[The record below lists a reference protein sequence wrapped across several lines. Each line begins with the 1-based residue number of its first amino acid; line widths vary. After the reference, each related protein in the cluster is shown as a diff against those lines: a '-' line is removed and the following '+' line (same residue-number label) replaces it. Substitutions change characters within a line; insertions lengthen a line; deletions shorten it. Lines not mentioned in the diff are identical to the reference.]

1 MKNPFKI
8 FVSLCLSVV
17 ICVLFL
23 TSCGHRHEFG
33 EWTVTKEKTCT
44 DDGERTR
51 SCACGETETETIA
64 KGHTPREA
72 TCERAQI
79 CTVCKAE
86 LAPAKGHDFGEP
98 VVTPPTCT
106 IRGTTAAKCKFC
118 NKKQVTDS
126 IPPLGH
132 TPGAAATCTTH
143 QICTV
148 CNAELEHAKGHKY
161 TVTVVD
167 PTCTGDMGYTVWSCN
182 ECGYTYNDN
191 YKESKGHQIY
201 VPTVIKEEIDL
212 NYSVI
217 NDSSYPFRT
226 QNGIL
231 VSTNH
236 SDDTVSTYTII
247 ALKDFFFEAECRASS
262 ETNDHLI
269 IKLNDEILFSK
280 GGELEWLEANIE
292 MKAGDTLTF
301 IYNKDGAQCEGSDCI
316 YLALFAYNWQYVT
329 ATEEMLAEYMTCFE
343 DLKCEHCGEVL
354 KERTGHIYVDT
365 VTPPTATE
373 KGYTTHTCACGD
385 SYTDTYNATK
395 DLQKRFSEYY
405 NLDTFKGIEVYVWQ
419 TNDGTYECGAMNGT
433 NRNKTFEEILL
444 LEKNGAT
451 FEEMRTILSS
461 YNIDKERIVIIP
473 VNINAEDFEI
483 EIGEFAQISE
493 MFWDN

>member
-1 MKNPFKI
+1 MKKTFGI
-8 FVSLCLSVV
+8 FASLCLALVV
-17 ICVLFL
+17 CVLLL
-23 TSCGHRHEFG
+23 TSCGHKHEFG
-33 EWTVTKEKTCT
+33 EWTVTKERTCT
-44 DDGERTR
+44 EDGEQTRT
-51 SCACGETETETIA
+51 CACGETETQPLA
-64 KGHTPREA
+64 KGHTPGEA
-72 TCERAQI
+72 TCEEAQL

-86 LAPAKGHDFGEP
+86 IAPAKEHDFGDP
-98 VVTPPTCT
+98 IVTPPSCT
-106 IRGTTAAKCKFC
+106 IRGTTLYVCKSC
-118 NKKQVTDS
+118 KKKLVTDP
-126 IPPLGH
+126 IAPFGH

-143 QICTV
+143 QTCTV
-148 CNAELEHAKGHKY
+148 CNAEIESAKGHRY
-161 TVTVVD
+161 TATVVD
-167 PTCTGDMGYTVWSCN
+167 PTCTGDMGYTVWTCN
-182 ECGYTYNDN
+182 VCGYTYKSD
-191 YKESKGHQIY
+191 YKESKGHQIS
-201 VPTVIKEEIDL
+201 VPMIKEDKE
-212 NYSVI
+212 NYDVI
-217 NDSSYPFRT
+217 NDSVYPFRT

-236 SDDTVSTYTII
+236 SDGSVSTYTII
-247 ALKDFFFEAECRASS
+247 ALKEFLFEAECRVSS
-262 ETNDHLI
+262 ETGDHLI
-269 IKLNDEILFSK
+269 VKLNDETLFSK

-301 IYNKDGAQCEGSDCI
+301 IYSKDGAQSNGSDSI
-316 YLALFAYNWQYVT
+316 YLVLSADNWQYVT
-329 ATEEMLAEYMTCFE
+329 VTDEMLAEYMTCFE

-365 VTPPTATE
+365 VTPPTDTE
-373 KGYTTHTCACGD
+373 QGYTTHTCACGD

-419 TNDGTYECGAMNGT
+419 TNDGACECGAMNGA

-473 VNINAEDFEI
+473 ININAEDFEI

-493 MFWDN
+493 MFWDD

>member
-1 MKNPFKI
+1 MPNDPQKEDYRFDGWFWDEGVWEKPFTANSLHNAPLSNNMSVYAKWEHDHKFDNDCDTKCDECGFTRVTTHVYSFYCDSNCNI
-8 FVSLCLSVV
+8 CGFVREAYHLWDNACDTA
-17 ICVLFL
+17 CNY
-23 TSCGHRHEFG
+23 E
-33 EWTVTKEKTCT
+33 
-44 DDGERTR
+44 
-51 SCACGETETETIA
+51 CGEVRIVEHVYDNA
-64 KGHTPREA
+64 CDKK
-72 TCERAQI
+72 CN
-79 CTVCKAE
+79 VCKE
-86 LAPAKGHDFGEP
+86 VRF
-98 VVTPPTCT
+98 
-106 IRGTTAAKCKFC
+106 TAH
-118 NKKQVTDS
+118 VYD
-126 IPPLGH
+126 
-132 TPGAAATCTTH
+132 
-143 QICTV
+143 
-148 CNAELEHAKGHKY
+148 HAC
-161 TVTVVD
+161 D
-167 PTCTGDMGYTVWSCN
+167 NDCN

-461 YNIDKERIVIIP
+461 YNIDKEQIVIIP

>member
-1 MKNPFKI
+1 MMKSTFRI
-8 FVSLCLSVV
+8 FMSLCLAVV
-17 ICVLFL
+17 VCVVLL
-23 TSCGHRHEFG
+23 TSCRHRHEVG
-33 EWTVTKEKTCT
+33 EWTVTKEKTCNV
-44 DDGERTR
+44 DGERTR
-51 SCACGETETETIA
+51 TCACGETETETIA
-64 KGHTPREA
+64 KGHTPRAA
-72 TCERAQI
+72 TCERALI

-86 LAPAKGHDFGEP
+86 LAPARGHDFGEP
-98 VVTPPTCT
+98 VVTPPSCT
-106 IRGTTAAKCKFC
+106 VRGTTAAKCKFC
-118 NKKQVTDS
+118 PKKQVTDS
-126 IPPLGH
+126 VPPLGH
-132 TPGAAATCTTH
+132 IPDGAATCLHPKT
-143 QICTV
+143 CTV
-148 CNAELEHAKGHKY
+148 CNEEIEPAKGHRY
-161 TVTVVD
+161 TATVVE

-182 ECGYTYNDN
+182 ECGYTYTDN
-191 YKESKGHQIY
+191 YLESKGHQIS
-201 VPTVIKEEIDL
+201 VPIIREEDKE
-212 NYSVI
+212 NYYVI
-217 NDSSYPFRT
+217 NDSAYPFRM

-236 SDDTVSTYTII
+236 SDGSVSAYTIV
-247 ALKDFFFEAECRASS
+247 ALKAFNFESEGRQSS
-262 ETNDHLI
+262 EINDHLI
-269 IKLNDEILFSK
+269 IKYNDEILFSE
-280 GGELEWLEANIE
+280 GGVTDWLGIGIE
-292 MKAGDTLTF
+292 MQPGDTLTF
-301 IYNKDGAQCEGSDCI
+301 IYSKDGARSEGSDCI
-316 YLALFAYNWQYVT
+316 YLALSTDNWKYIT
-329 ATEEMLAEYMTCFE
+329 ATQEVLDEYITCFE

-354 KERTGHIYVDT
+354 KECTGHIYVDT

-483 EIGEFAQISE
+483 EIGEFEQISE